1 LSLRLCLF
9 VAFASAAGCRSS
21 NGDGARPPAS
31 VQAPTTSQRL
41 PAESTPNERARSTA
55 RGATPSPSASEG
67 PTAGAADTDPNNDAI
82 VAPPD
87 VIDGCEQALEQAKV
101 AYRPAT
107 LPLRTQRSGAQCG
120 APQVVIYERGPA
132 DIRYD
137 NPPLLTCG
145 MALALSRF
153 ERVVQEE
160 AERIFGL
167 RVTRIR
173 QMGTYACRKMVRF
186 RMLSEHSYANAIDLE
201 KFVLADRRVI
211 SVKEHY
217 GGAQTDTAESRFL
230 RTIARRAY
238 DDAIF
243 SVALGPPW
251 DKLHSNHLHFDLA
264 RYRVDGTRW

>member
-1 LSLRLCLF
+1 MGEQPR
-9 VAFASAAGCRSS
+9 AG
-21 NGDGARPPAS
+21 
-31 VQAPTTSQRL
+31 T
-41 PAESTPNERARSTA
+41 
-55 RGATPSPSASEG
+55 
-67 PTAGAADTDPNNDAI
+67 ADTDPNNDEI

-87 VIDGCEQALEQAKV
+87 LVDGCEQALEQAKI
-101 AYRPAT
+101 AYRAAT

-120 APQVVIYERGPA
+120 ARQVVIYERGPA

-145 MALALSRF
+145 MALALARF
-153 ERVVQEE
+153 ERVIQEE
-160 AERIFGL
+160 AERVFGL
-167 RVTRIR
+167 RVMRIR

-201 KFVLADRRVI
+201 KFVLMDRRII

-217 GGAQTDTAESRFL
+217 GGAPAVTPESRFL
-230 RTIARRAY
+230 QTIAHRAY
-238 DDAIF
+238 DDGIF

-251 DKLHSNHLHFDLA
+251 DKLHSNHLHLDLA